1 MRAMR
6 DRYARSG
13 TLVNEIAAGDN
24 GRTAIRNRGP
34 AAPLLAPLLRD
45 PAPVDRHRQPGH
57 ERRRLRTQPYHR
69 LGDLLRL
76 AHPAHRLGRLAV
88 LLRVSF
94 GRARLEHP
102 PAPPGANYPPASPLS
117 TPPLFPV

>member
-76 AHPAHRLGRLAV
+76 AHPAHWLGRLEV
-88 LLRVSF
+88 LLGVGF
-94 GRARLEHP
+94 ERAGVEHP
-102 PAPPGANYPPASPLS
+102 RRHPGADHRLAYG
-117 TPPLFPV
+117 